1 MGRGR
6 TSEYV
11 KVPIS
16 IVFATSNRSNAKIK
30 MKTVRNRT
38 IDDLIDCDYVIP
50 GIPAKAII
58 KEVGVG
64 KIFHDRYKQKYG
76 L

>member
-1 MGRGR
+1 MARGR
-6 TSEYV
+6 TSDYA
-11 KVPIS
+11 KIPIS

-30 MKTVRNRT
+30 IKTIKNRN
-38 IDDLIDCDYVIP
+38 IDDLIACDYIIP
-50 GIPAKAII
+50 GIPAKAVI

>member
-1 MGRGR
+1 MPRGR

-30 MKTVRNRT
+30 IKTVKNRT
-38 IDDLIDCDYVIP
+38 IDDLIDCNYVIP
-50 GIPAKAII
+50 GIPAKAVI
-58 KEVGVG
+58 KKVGVG

>member
-1 MGRGR
+1 MAKGR
-6 TSEYV
+6 TSEYA
-11 KVPIS
+11 KIPIS

-30 MKTVRNRT
+30 IKTIKNRN
-38 IDDLIDCDYVIP
+38 IDQLIDCNFNIP
-50 GIPAKAII
+50 GIPKIAVI

-64 KIFHDRYKQKYG
+64 KAFHDIYKKQYG

>member
-1 MGRGR
+1 MARGR
-6 TSEYV
+6 TSDYA
-11 KVPIS
+11 KIPIS

-30 MKTVRNRT
+30 IKTVKNRN
-38 IDDLIDCDYVIP
+38 IDDLIACDYIIP

>member
-1 MGRGR
+1 MARGR
-6 TSEYV
+6 TSEYA
-11 KVPIS
+11 KIPIS

-30 MKTVRNRT
+30 IKTVKNRN
-38 IDDLIDCDYVIP
+38 IDEISESDFNIP
-50 GIPAKAII
+50 GIPKIAVI

-64 KIFHDRYKQKYG
+64 KAFHDIYKQKYG

>member
-1 MGRGR
+1 MARE
-6 TSEYV
+6 SSYP
-11 KVPIS
+11 KVPIT
-16 IVFATSNRSNAKIK
+16 IVFATSDRKNAKVK

-38 IDDLIDCDYVIP
+38 IDDLIDCNYVIP
-50 GIPAKAII
+50 GIPANAVI

-64 KIFHDRYKQKYG
+64 KIFIDRYRKKYG

>member
-1 MGRGR
+1 MAKGR
-6 TSEYV
+6 TSDYA
-11 KVPIS
+11 KIPIS

-30 MKTVRNRT
+30 IKTIKNRN
-38 IDDLIDCDYVIP
+38 IDQLIDCNFNIP
-50 GIPAKAII
+50 GIPKIAVI

-64 KIFHDRYKQKYG
+64 KAFHDIYKKQYG